1 MVSWGAALMVLSLRL
16 TCRVRVHDDPRPKLR
31 AAGRR
36 YIYAVLHAHQVS
48 AVIDGERGT
57 GAMVSR
63 SRDGQLIVPALRI
76 SGIVPVRGSGGRG
89 DGGGRGGREALDALV
104 DHVKG
109 GRPAYLAVD
118 GPRGPRGHVHKGIAV
133 LARQAEAAVVVM
145 IPVPTR
151 RWVLSKAWDRLQI
164 PKPFC
169 RIDGYFGE
177 PVEPVAGETAEALR
191 QRIESAL
198 MRLEE
203 LHDPDEHAVGPSE

>member
-1 MVSWGAALMVLSLRL
+1 M
-16 TCRVRVHDDPRPKLR
+16 
-31 AAGRR
+31 
-36 YIYAVLHAHQVS
+36 
-48 AVIDGERGT
+48 
-57 GAMVSR
+57 
-63 SRDGQLIVPALRI
+63 

-89 DGGGRGGREALDALV
+89 DGGGRGGREALDAFV

-151 RWVLSKAWDRLQI
+151 RWVLSRAWDRLQI

-177 PVEPVAGETAEALR
+177 PVEPLSGETAEALR

-203 LHDPDEHAVGPSE
+203 LHDPDEHAVGRAE